1 LKPKLLVSRALPDTV
16 MAALAGRFEVT
27 LRPTTAPMSEAEAIA
42 ALAEYDAVL
51 PTLGDR
57 FTAAAFAAV
66 PAPRA
71 RILANFGMG
80 YNHLAVEAAR
90 AAGVAVTNTPGA
102 VTEATADIA
111 ILLMLMA
118 TRRASE
124 GEAWVREGTWPGWEP
139 MQLLGL
145 QIGGKT
151 LGVVGMGN
159 IGKAVARRAHHGFGM
174 RVVFFNRSR
183 VAEPGVPAEQMD
195 SLHGVMAAADVV
207 VIAVPGGAA
216 TRHMID
222 AAAIGAMKP
231 TGYLVNVA
239 RGDVVD
245 ETALIEALERKAI
258 AGAGL
263 DVYEFEPKVP
273 ERLRALKN
281 VSLLPHLGTATLEAR
296 TAMGMVCA
304 ANLFA
309 HLDGR
314 PLPNPV

>member
-1 LKPKLLVSRALPDTV
+1 
-16 MAALAGRFEVT
+16 
-27 LRPTTAPMSEAEAIA
+27 
-42 ALAEYDAVL
+42 
-51 PTLGDR
+51 
-57 FTAAAFAAV
+57 
-66 PAPRA
+66 
-71 RILANFGMG
+71 MG

-111 ILLMLMA
+111 VLLMLMA

-124 GEAWVREGTWPGWEP
+124 GEAWVRSGTWPGWEP

-151 LGVVGMGN
+151 LGIVGMGN
-159 IGKAVARRAHHGFGM
+159 IGKAVARRAYHGFGM
-174 RVVFFNRSR
+174 RVIFFNRSR
-183 VAEPGVPAEQMD
+183 VAEPGVPAEQRD
-195 SLHGVMAAADVV
+195 SLHAVMAEADVV

-216 TRHMID
+216 TRHLID
-222 AAAIGAMKP
+222 AVAIAAMKRS
-231 TGYLVNVA
+231 GYLVNVA

-245 ETALIEALERKAI
+245 ETALIEALERRSI

-281 VSLLPHLGTATLEAR
+281 VSLLPHLGTSTLEAR
-296 TAMGMVCA
+296 TAMGMVAA